1 MLGVRHCFRSWN
13 TVIKTY
19 KFPME
24 PILDLVGVVGYEQ
37 FRCQKEI
44 EDGDVLPNE
53 ERGLI
58 VAG

>member
-1 MLGVRHCFRSWN
+1 M
-13 TVIKTY
+13 IKTY